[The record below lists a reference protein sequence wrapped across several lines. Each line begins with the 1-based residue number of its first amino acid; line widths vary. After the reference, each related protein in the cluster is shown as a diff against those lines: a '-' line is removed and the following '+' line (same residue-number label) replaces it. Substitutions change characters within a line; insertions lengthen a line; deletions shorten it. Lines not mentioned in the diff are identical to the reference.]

1 MPDEPASSGSAKA
14 AEEARHAAAAAA
26 PSPPGTAAGTEG
38 PVGQVA
44 LIGWAEITNSKW
56 KPSFIREQAGLA
68 LVFTGRCPSCTHDT
82 MFSVPYA
89 RPDVSAQTVR
99 RGLATS
105 FTMYC
110 ECGYPHPG
118 HPDGDNSCGAY
129 WPYEAEL

>member
-1 MPDEPASSGSAKA
+1 MPDEPASSGSAQA

-26 PSPPGTAAGTEG
+26 PSPRGTAAGTEG
-38 PVGQVA
+38 PAGQ
-44 LIGWAEITNSKW
+44 
-56 KPSFIREQAGLA
+56 A